1 MLLNIFSDILNMVNS
16 WNSDLI
22 PMILSVIGAVAFFIV
37 GGLLIKWAF
46 GGKKDNKTKSEKV
59 FETTA
64 FLGSKAPWGM
74 IVDKDRHEDPS
85 KKKE

>member
-1 MLLNIFSDILNMVNS
+1 MYGTEIIYF
-16 WNSDLI
+16 
-22 PMILSVIGAVAFFIV
+22 VISIVVIVAVAA
-37 GGLLIKWAF
+37 LLMKFAF
-46 GGKKDNKTKSEKV
+46 GGKKDSKVKSEKL